1 MSLKDLIEKVNDGD
15 NVNALKKEFCHELEQ
30 LDNEEFMK
38 AYNILTMFCF
48 DDCCDCDDDWD
59 YDDDDCDC
67 DCDCNCDCCDCE

>member
-1 MSLKDLIEKVNDGD
+1 MSLKDLFEKVNNGD
-15 NVNALKKEFCHELEQ
+15 SVTALKKEFCHEFEQ

-38 AYNILTMFCF
+38 AYNILTMFCS

-67 DCDCNCDCCDCE
+67 DCDCGCCDCE